1 MPVPKNVKL
10 EDNKLYTLTCQYR
23 TPLERTNSRDNS
35 KFYVYTVLL
44 DSELVS
50 FAASQALH
58 DRISALFLTK
68 GEDFYVEKT
77 VSNGSTV
84 WNVRKASGTP
94 DRRGGVEV
102 AASPAQEKPR
112 FVFSPKEIMKQ
123 AISEAGELTSVPEI
137 AATVVNRLYSAYF
150 DSVMLEIHSLGMLA
164 VTDCSDAMV
173 NQKREDDLPF

>member
-84 WNVRKASGTP
+84 WNVRKASGTSE
-94 DRRGGVEV
+94 RITGGGV
-102 AASPAQEKPR
+102 APPAQEKPR